1 MIGHISPVNEGGKSM
16 KRALLFVAVVVLAG
30 AGNASAQELAG
41 QFRACIRCHQPPDLK
56 FPTDRAW
63 LDQIN
68 RTS

>member
-1 MIGHISPVNEGGKSM
+1 M
-16 KRALLFVAVVVLAG
+16 KRAFVITAVFALAA

-41 QFRACIRCHQPPDLK
+41 QFRACIRCHQPPDLN
-56 FPTDRAW
+56 FATDRAW